1 VNRCARDRP
10 SLIVGAA
17 TLALDDDLLTNVQK
31 RQENINVYAVIRQ
44 VADVDLGGAGL
55 RSVIPKNV
63 AVAGVARRGPCV
75 GAVQEQ
81 A

>member
-1 VNRCARDRP
+1 VGRRPRDCP

-17 TLALDDDLLTNVQK
+17 ALALDDDLFANVQK
-31 RQENINVYAVIRQ
+31 RQEDVDVYAVIRQ
-44 VADVDLGGAGL
+44 MADVDLRGAGL
-55 RSVIPKNV
+55 RSVVPDNV
-63 AVAGVARRGPCV
+63 AVAGVARRGSRV